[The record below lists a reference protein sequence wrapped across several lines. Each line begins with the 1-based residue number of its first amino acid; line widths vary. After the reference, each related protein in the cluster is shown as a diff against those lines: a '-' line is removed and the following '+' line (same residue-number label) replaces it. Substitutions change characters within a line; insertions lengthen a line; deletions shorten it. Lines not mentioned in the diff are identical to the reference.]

1 MQKFQEE
8 LEEKKRRNEFFSDS
22 VDLLYYELHIISL
35 NRGGSYID
43 SPEWLKKKK
52 ETINP
57 KNDDDKCF
65 QYALS
70 VALNHEQ
77 MKKDHNVTFIQTASL
92 FILKLKMLMK
102 ILQMMLKNGLTHQVM
117 KLINHFHD
125 VRPKK

>member
-1 MQKFQEE
+1 MNYWRTFWIFFAKVSRRIRR
-8 LEEKKRRNEFFSDS
+8 KKDSDSDS

-43 SPEWLKKKK
+43 SPEWLKNKK

-57 KNDDDKCF
+57 KNDDDKHF

-77 MKKDHNVTFIQTASL
+77 MKKDH
-92 FILKLKMLMK
+92 KE
-102 ILQMMLKNGLTHQVM
+102 
-117 KLINHFHD
+117 
-125 VRPKK
+125 